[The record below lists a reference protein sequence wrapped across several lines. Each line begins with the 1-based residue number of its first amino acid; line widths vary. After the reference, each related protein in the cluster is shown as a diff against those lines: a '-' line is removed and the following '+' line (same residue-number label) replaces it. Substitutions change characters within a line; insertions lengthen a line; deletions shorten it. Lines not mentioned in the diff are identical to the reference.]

1 MGIWVS
7 ISKICTRL
15 LLRSKKS
22 YDPHHSLLVFS
33 VSHFAELYAKKL
45 GIQADTLR
53 KTLWGDF
60 FLNTKTKRIHK
71 GAQVCSHVR

>member
-7 ISKICTRL
+7 IRRVFF
-15 LLRSKKS
+15 LRRV
-22 YDPHHSLLVFS
+22 LVILTVACLR

-71 GAQVCSHVR
+71 GAQVGVSPQVFSS